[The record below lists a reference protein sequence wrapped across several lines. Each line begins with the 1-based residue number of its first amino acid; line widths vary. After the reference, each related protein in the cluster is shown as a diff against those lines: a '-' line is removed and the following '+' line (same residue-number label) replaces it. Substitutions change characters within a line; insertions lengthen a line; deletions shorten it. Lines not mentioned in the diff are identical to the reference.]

1 MRNSYWNYIENMI
14 FDLDI
19 NEPDQQKFN
28 KQPKNVYSYIKG
40 QKKENTRIAPLRSEG
55 VLHTDPT
62 EKANI
67 LNRQFQSAFSS
78 EANTEIPDKGPS
90 THPIMKNISISNK
103 GILKLINNIN
113 HKKAVGP
120 DNIAGN
126 ILQENAD
133 ISSDI

>member
-1 MRNSYWNYIENMI
+1 MCNSYWNYIENMI

-19 NEPDQQKFN
+19 NEPDQNKFN

-78 EANTEIPDKGPS
+78 EANTEIPDKGTS
-90 THPIMKNISISNK
+90 TPPIMKNISIS
-103 GILKLINNIN
+103 
-113 HKKAVGP
+113 KKAY
-120 DNIAGN
+120 
-126 ILQENAD
+126 
-133 ISSDI
+133 